1 MKRAIVVTGPSS
13 GFGQPGLLRRIGG
26 GNVLVALCASML
38 GQQPLMR

>member
-1 MKRAIVVTGPSS
+1 MKRAIVVTGSSS
-13 GFGQPGLLRRIGG
+13 GFEQPDLLRRIVV